1 MRGECKRNVKLHKY
15 TKKGREEDEKCYLQI
30 FTKHLLK

>member
-15 TKKGREEDEKCYLQI
+15 TKKVGKKMKKIVCKYLQNI
-30 FTKHLLK
+30 C